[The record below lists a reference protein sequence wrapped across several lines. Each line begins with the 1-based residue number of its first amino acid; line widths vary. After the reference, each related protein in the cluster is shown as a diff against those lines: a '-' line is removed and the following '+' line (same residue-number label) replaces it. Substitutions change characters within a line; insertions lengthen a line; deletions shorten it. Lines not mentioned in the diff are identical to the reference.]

1 MPIESFDEA
10 RRAYLLK
17 SAETEHARETEVQK
31 LSLSP
36 LTARIVA
43 IGMLNPET
51 MAGKVLYQSP
61 NQERSGPDERNIE
74 YHAGNEE
81 QIVRQFWDDV
91 RHYDQFI
98 TFNGRSFDCPFIML
112 RSAMLSIPPT
122 RNLMPYRYDSSVH
135 CDLLDQLTFYGAV
148 RRFNLDFYCKSFG
161 IKSPKSE
168 GVSGLDIG
176 PMFREGRFKEIAQYC
191 AGDVIATAELFK
203 VAESD
208 RQDVQIQ
215 FKPAAAA

>member
-1 MPIESFDEA
+1 M
-10 RRAYLLK
+10 K
-17 SAETEHARETEVQK
+17 SAETQHARETEVQK

-36 LTARIVA
+36 LTAQIVA
-43 IGMLNPET
+43 IGMLNPDT
-51 MAGKVLYQSP
+51 MAGKVLYQSAK
-61 NQERSGPDERNIE
+61 QEQSGPDERNIE
-74 YHAGNEE
+74 YHAGTEE

-98 TFNGRSFDCPFIML
+98 TFNGRSFDCPFLMI

-122 RNLMPYRYDSSVH
+122 RSLMPYRYDSSTH

-176 PMFREGRFKEIAQYC
+176 PMFREGKFKEIAQYC
-191 AGDVIATAELFK
+191 AGDVIATAELFRK
-203 VAESD
+203 WDAF
-208 RQDVQIQ
+208 INI
-215 FKPAAAA
+215 KA